1 MQNSAFKSFP
11 CVSELQKLIKN
22 YLSIPNSTVA
32 IWQKC
37 LLAQGPGEQQLNQA
51 ASAVFTEGTR

>member
-22 YLSIPNSTVA
+22 YLSIANSTAA
-32 IWQKC
+32 I
-37 LLAQGPGEQQLNQA
+37 
-51 ASAVFTEGTR
+51 